1 MSETL
6 AREAGIHEFQCQK
19 EPFLELNTI
28 LEALRRRDLEP
39 ALAWAADHRDL
50 LNSQVLSQCPPLP
63 LPGTSLPPV
72 SDSSPFPF
80 PTHRCQAP
88 HPGFWWQPFPSLKI
102 EKKKVKK
109 FHVLKG

>member
-1 MSETL
+1 MMSETL

-50 LNSQVLSQCPPLP
+50 LNSQVLSKC
-63 LPGTSLPPV
+63 
-72 SDSSPFPF
+72 
-80 PTHRCQAP
+80 P
-88 HPGFWWQPFPSLKI
+88 HPPIFPLRNKPSHPPSHSQETFSGERKN
-102 EKKKVKK
+102 
-109 FHVLKG
+109 HPY